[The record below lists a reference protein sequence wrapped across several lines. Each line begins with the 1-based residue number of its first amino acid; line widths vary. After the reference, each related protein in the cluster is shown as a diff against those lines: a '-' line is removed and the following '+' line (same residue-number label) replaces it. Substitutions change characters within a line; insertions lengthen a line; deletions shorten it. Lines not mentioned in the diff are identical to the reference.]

1 MKLMKTNVVALLLL
15 SASGSAALAE
25 DVKIGMI
32 TTLSGPAG
40 YLGQDVRDG
49 FMLAVKEESGM
60 LGGTT
65 VEVLVEDDGLKP
77 ENGRA
82 IAERFLERDE
92 IEIMT
97 GVIFSNISPV
107 VAPLTLRAGRFYI
120 TPNSAPSQFAG
131 RNCHENYFAVAWQ
144 NDSLHESAGLNA
156 TSQGFGNAFVL
167 APNYQAGKDAIAGFK
182 RYFEGE
188 IVGELYTQLGQTDY
202 AAEIAKI
209 RAAEPEMVFQFLPG
223 GMGINFAKQ
232 YQQAGMNED
241 VPMVL
246 AAPSSD
252 INILRAVGESMVG
265 VSSSSHWNHDLDN
278 EANRTFI
285 AGFEAEYG
293 RSPTVY
299 ASQGYDTAKLIAS
312 ALSATGG
319 KVTADMD
326 GFRDA
331 LKSADFDSVRGAFA
345 FNTNNHPIQNWY
357 ARVVVD
363 RDGEFVNETTGVIA
377 MDHADAY
384 ASECSLK

>member
-1 MKLMKTNVVALLLL
+1 MKLLRINALSGLLLC
-15 SASGSAALAE
+15 AACATAIAE

-49 FMLAVKEESGM
+49 FMLAIAEEGGM
-60 LGGTT
+60 LGGVK

-92 IEIMT
+92 VEIMT

-131 RNCHENYFAVAWQ
+131 KNCHENYFAVAWQ

-156 TSQGFGNAFVL
+156 TAQGYGNAFVL

-182 RYFEGE
+182 RYFGGE
-188 IVGELYTQLGQTDY
+188 IVGEVYTQLGQTDY
-202 AAEIAKI
+202 AAEIARI
-209 RAAEPEMVFQFLPG
+209 RAAAPEMVFQFLPG

-232 YQQAGMNED
+232 YDQAGMNAE

-265 VSSSSHWNHDLDN
+265 VSSSSHWNHDFDN
-278 EANRTFI
+278 EANRAFI

-293 RSPTVY
+293 RLPTVY

-312 ALSATGG
+312 ALSKTGG
-319 KVTADMD
+319 KVTDDMD

-331 LKSADFDSVRGAFA
+331 LKAADFDSVRGAFA

-357 ARVVVD
+357 ARVVVE
-363 RDGEFVNETTGVIA
+363 RDGEFVNETMGVIA
-377 MDHADAY
+377 ENHADAY
-384 ASECSLK
+384 ASECALN